1 MTPQK
6 AIERLRKIPV
16 RPKPNNVLDL
26 QAIAIAINALK
37 KQIPKKVKNKT
48 FSSENQINYGKCPN
62 CNNMVNDVLDIT
74 ICTNVKC
81 GQALDWSD
89 EE

>member
-1 MTPQK
+1 MTPQE
-6 AIERLRKIPV
+6 AIDRLRKIPV

-37 KQIPKKVKNKT
+37 KQIPKKPKNL
-48 FSSENQINYGKCPN
+48 SDDGIVRYGCNCENIFYQKQSRC
-62 CNNMVNDVLDIT
+62 D
-74 ICTNVKC
+74 KC

-89 EE
+89 ENDQL